1 MKQQLLHQQF
11 DNGLVLLGEPM
22 PWLRSAAFSFLLP
35 AGTCY
40 EPDGLDGLAGMTS
53 EMLQRGCGPHDSR
66 QFLEALDFYGVERS
80 SSVTTTH
87 SSFSCAMPSE
97 VLSKALELY
106 CNLVLD
112 PHLPAD
118 QLDDAR
124 ALGMQDLRALDDEP
138 SHRCFSELKR
148 FRYPLPFGRISQ
160 GTEAGLKA
168 TTIAAVQEFFLGN
181 YKPAGAI
188 LAVAGN
194 FSWEE
199 VCSQIADRLGDW
211 HGAPVRE
218 LPALQPVFGSRH
230 VDHPS
235 NQTHLALAYD
245 CAPYEHPEYYQ
256 ARALVGVLSDG
267 MSSRLFY
274 EVREKRGLVYSVFAN
289 CFSLAGQGSVLCYAG
304 TTTNRAEETL
314 QVLLET
320 IESLRQGVSTDEL
333 DRLKNRIKSSLVFE
347 QESSAARSSQI
358 ASDWY
363 YLGRVP
369 DRAEV
374 CAKVDALT
382 SESLLSHFQRYSPKN
397 FSLVTVGSQ
406 PLELPH
412 GIADVQK

>member
-1 MKQQLLHQQF
+1 MKQQLLHRQF
-11 DNGLVLLGEPM
+11 NNGLVLLGEHM

-40 EPDGLDGLAGMTS
+40 EPDGLDGLSGMTS
-53 EMLQRGCGPHDSR
+53 EMMQRGCGNLNSR
-66 QFLEALDFYGVERS
+66 DFLETLDFYGIERS
-80 SSVTTTH
+80 SAITTTH

-97 VLSKALELY
+97 VLPKALDLY
-106 CNLVLD
+106 CDLVRT
-112 PHLPAD
+112 PHLPED

-160 GTEAGLKA
+160 GTEEGLEA
-168 TTIAAVQEFFLGN
+168 ITIESLQEFFQTN
-181 YKPAGAI
+181 YKPAGSI

-194 FSWEE
+194 FDWDKLCE
-199 VCSQIADRLGDW
+199 QIEARLGDW
-211 HGAPVRE
+211 QGMPIRE
-218 LPALQPVFGSRH
+218 LPELQPIYGSLH

-289 CFSLAGQGSVLCYAG
+289 CLSLAGQGSVLCYAG

-320 IESLRQGVSTDEL
+320 IHSLGDGVQKDEL

-358 ASDWY
+358 ASDWF

-369 DRAEV
+369 TRDEV
-374 CAKVDALT
+374 CDKVDALT
-382 SESLLSHFQRYSPKN
+382 SESLLEHFQSYSPKN

-406 PLELPH
+406 SLELPNGH
-412 GIADVQK
+412 

>member
-1 MKQQLLHQQF
+1 MGKLLHRQF
-11 DNGLVLLGEPM
+11 GNGLTLLGEHM
-22 PWLRSAAFSFLLP
+22 PWLRSSAFSFLVP

-53 EMLQRGCGPHDSR
+53 EMLQRGCGDLDSR
-66 QFLEALDFYGVERS
+66 QFLEELDFHGIERS
-80 SSVTTTH
+80 SAITTTH

-97 VLSKALELY
+97 VLVKGLTLY
-106 CNLVLD
+106 SDLVRR
-112 PHLPAD
+112 PHLPAN

-148 FRYPLPFGRISQ
+148 FRFPLPFGRISQ
-160 GTEAGLKA
+160 GTEEGLEA
-168 TTIAAVQEFFLGN
+168 IDIAAVQAFFAQN
-181 YKPAGAI
+181 YQPQGSI
-188 LAVAGN
+188 MAVAGN
-194 FSWEE
+194 FDWDE
-199 VCSQIADRLGDW
+199 VCQVIERELGDW
-211 HGAPVRE
+211 TGGQVIQLPE
-218 LPALQPVFGSRH
+218 LKPLFGSLH

-245 CAPYEHPEYYQ
+245 SVSYEHPDYYQ

-267 MSSRLFY
+267 MSSRLFS
-274 EVREKRGLVYSVFAN
+274 EVREKRGLVYSVFAS

-320 IESLRQGVSTDEL
+320 IHSLGAGVSTDEL

-358 ASDWY
+358 ANDWF

-369 DRAEV
+369 DREEV

-382 SESLLSHFQRYSPKN
+382 CESLLAHFQEHLPKN

-406 PLELPH
+406 SLELPS
-412 GIADVQK
+412 GTIDAQV

>member
-1 MKQQLLHQQF
+1 MNQQLLHRQF
-11 DNGLVLLGEPM
+11 DNGLVLLGEHM

-40 EPDGLDGLAGMTS
+40 EPDGLDGLSGMTS
-53 EMLQRGCGPHDSR
+53 EMMQRGCGNLNSR
-66 QFLEALDFYGVERS
+66 DFLETLDFYGIERS
-80 SSVTTTH
+80 SAITTTH

-97 VLSKALELY
+97 VLPKALDLY
-106 CNLVLD
+106 CDLVRS
-112 PHLPAD
+112 PHLPED

-160 GTEAGLKA
+160 GTEEGLEA
-168 TTIAAVQEFFLGN
+168 ITIESLQEFFQTN
-181 YKPAGAI
+181 YKPAGSI
-188 LAVAGN
+188 LAVAGS
-194 FSWEE
+194 FDWDKLCE
-199 VCSQIADRLGDW
+199 QIEARLGDW
-211 HGAPVRE
+211 QGMPIRE
-218 LPALQPVFGSRH
+218 LPELQPIYGSLH

-289 CFSLAGQGSVLCYAG
+289 CLSLAGQGSVLCYAG

-320 IESLRQGVSTDEL
+320 IHSLGDGVQKDEL

-358 ASDWY
+358 ASDWF

-369 DRAEV
+369 TRDEV

-382 SESLLSHFQRYSPKN
+382 SESLLEHFQSYSPKN

-406 PLELPH
+406 SLELPNGH
-412 GIADVQK
+412 